1 VTTGLRSYSLFPFL
15 SVFDNVATGLRNRRL
30 KKREIADRV
39 QLQPLIQNDGACDE
53 IAQGTQVQV
62 FLAPDA
68 LRVLPG
74 SGADVLA
81 AEEGPV
87 AVG

>member
-1 VTTGLRSYSLFPFL
+1 MNTGLRSHALFPFP
-15 SVFDNVATGLRNRRL
+15 SVFDNVAIGLRNHRL

-39 QLQPLIQNDGACDE
+39 QLQALVQNDGARDE
-53 IAQGTQVQV
+53 FAQGTPVQV
-62 FLAPDA
+62 FLAPDS

-81 AEEGPV
+81 AEESPV